1 MFNPM
6 LIEDFYKLSHPRQF
20 PPKTEFVY
28 SNTTPRSSRLD
39 EINEVVVF
47 GLQYLVSEFL
57 VYNWNENFF
66 KKPKEE
72 VISKFKRI
80 TDATLGKDSVDMVLF
95 EDLHD
100 LGYLP
105 IKIKSLPEG
114 TLCPIGVPFMT
125 IINTDPKYYWITNYF
140 ETLIQT
146 TIWGAITSATIAR
159 QYKQL
164 LDKFAEETSNNK
176 DFVQW
181 QGHDFSCRGMRGV
194 ESGAVSGAAHL
205 LSFTGTDTV
214 TAIEFLEKYYFAD
227 VNKELV
233 GGSVSATE
241 HAVMCAGGDE
251 DEEET
256 FRRLIE
262 DVYPSGI
269 ISIVSDTWDYWN
281 VLTNTLPKLKN
292 KIMARDGKI
301 VVRPDTGDPV
311 KIVTGYFVQEVK
323 YSAEEYLDKIK
334 SHSFFNKIW
343 DDESD
348 ILYLSKYDAV
358 KTTDGKYFDIHDN
371 ELSEEEVKGSIQILY
386 SIFGGTINNKGFIDL
401 DPHIGLIYG
410 DSITYDRARAICERL
425 KRKGFSSTNVVYGIG
440 SYTYCY
446 NTRDT
451 FSIACKATWVQI
463 NGKPKDIFK
472 DPKTGDGMKKSAKG
486 LLMVSRVNGK
496 LVLKDQCTP
505 EEEAGG
511 ELQVIFENGTQYN
524 QSNLCDIRKR
534 LN

>member
-1 MFNPM
+1 MIFNPM

-28 SNTTPRSSRLD
+28 SNTTPRSSRLED
-39 EINEVVVF
+39 INEVVVF

-57 VYNWNENFF
+57 VHNWNENFF

-80 TDATLGKDSVDMVLF
+80 TEATLGKNSVDMFLF

-125 IINTDPKYYWITNYF
+125 IVNTDPKYYWITNYF

-164 LDKFAEETSNNK
+164 LDKFAEETSDNQS
-176 DFVQW
+176 FVMW

-205 LSFTGTDTV
+205 LSFAGTDTV
-214 TAIEFLEKYYFAD
+214 TAIEFLEKYYLAD
-227 VNKELV
+227 VEKELV

-241 HAVMCAGGDE
+241 HAVACAGGDE
-251 DEEET
+251 NEEET

-281 VLTNTLPKLKN
+281 VLTNIIVNLKDKVMN
-292 KIMARDGKI
+292 RDGK
-301 VVRPDTGDPV
+301 VVIRPDSGDPV
-311 KIVTGYFVQEVK
+311 RIICGYKAVLSPYTFDELTEILSHQSHYIKLWGDDVECFK
-323 YSAEEYLDKIK
+323 TRDGRYLTKEDEEI
-334 SHSFFNKIW
+334 
-343 DDESD
+343 
-348 ILYLSKYDAV
+348 
-358 KTTDGKYFDIHDN
+358 T
-371 ELSEEEVKGSIQILY
+371 ELEAKGSIQVLYEILAV
-386 SIFGGTINNKGFIDL
+386 L
-401 DPHIGLIYG
+401 LI
-410 DSITYDRARAICERL
+410 L
-425 KRKGFSSTNVVYGIG
+425 
-440 SYTYCY
+440 
-446 NTRDT
+446 
-451 FSIACKATWVQI
+451 
-463 NGKPKDIFK
+463 KDI
-472 DPKTGDGMKKSAKG
+472 
-486 LLMVSRVNGK
+486 L
-496 LVLKDQCTP
+496 
-505 EEEAGG
+505 
-511 ELQVIFENGTQYN
+511 I
-524 QSNLCDIRKR
+524 
-534 LN
+534 